1 LWDPEDLRSVQIWKC
16 EDIADNASASTM
28 LDSLSG
34 YFNSIWGSTIYV
46 TKVDYDASDV
56 ETADSSLIAKS
67 IYTV

>member
-1 LWDPEDLRSVQIWKC
+1 
-16 EDIADNASASTM
+16 M